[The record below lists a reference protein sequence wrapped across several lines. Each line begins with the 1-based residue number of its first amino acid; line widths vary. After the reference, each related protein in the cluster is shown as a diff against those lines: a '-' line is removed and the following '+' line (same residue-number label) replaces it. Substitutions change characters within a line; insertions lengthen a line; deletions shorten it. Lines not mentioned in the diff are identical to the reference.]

1 MKYKASYEVCFSNS
15 KSVRNPNA
23 SLMRTNLTRQQMK
36 GAFDLYFIS
45 QFPLKLRRKEI
56 EGRLLKMNQK
66 VTIFQV

>member
-1 MKYKASYEVCFSNS
+1 MKYKVSYEVCFSDS

-45 QFPLKLRRKEI
+45 QFPLKLRRK
-56 EGRLLKMNQK
+56 LKDAS
-66 VTIFQV
+66 